1 MAPGKINIFINS
13 MYKHNMTIINTK
25 IMQLENAL
33 SSYKDTKG
41 QVVSFKVDP
50 KNSDL
55 YTGKGSDGFDYY
67 IEIKKP
73 IMCEVK
79 QLSK

>member
-1 MAPGKINIFINS
+1 MAILS
-13 MYKHNMTIINTK
+13 TK
-25 IMQLENAL
+25 IMQLDNAL

-41 QVVSFKVDP
+41 QVVSFKIDP
-50 KNSDL
+50 KNHDI
-55 YTGKGSDGFDYY
+55 YTGKGSDGFEYY

-73 IMCEVK
+73 VYCEVK

>member
-1 MAPGKINIFINS
+1 MAIL
-13 MYKHNMTIINTK
+13 NTK
-25 IMQLENAL
+25 IIQLDNAL

-41 QVVSFKVDP
+41 QIVSFKVDSKYP
-50 KNSDL
+50 DV

-73 IMCEVK
+73 IYCEVK